1 MRHRKRQVRATI
13 TIFDTDQNPIHSPEA
28 FIQSRIINYA
38 WVSDALRGTGIQPSD
53 GDGLIHIE
61 VEQPVN
67 KYQTATVDKFLLL
80 EYKTKGVK
88 MNNANNKLSGQA
100 RMLNAVANQKD
111 WEVILIEHEARD
123 VDKKPVVST
132 WFYGRGKKEFFFGE
146 DNLRQAITDWAK
158 KHGRIKK
165 YE

>member
-1 MRHRKRQVRATI
+1 MKHRKRQVTTTI
-13 TIFDTDQNPIHSPEA
+13 TIFDTDQNPIHSPTA

-61 VEQPVN
+61 VEIPLT
-67 KYQTATVDKFLLL
+67 KYVTATVDKFLLL

-111 WEVILIEHEARD
+111 WEVVLIQHEPKD
-123 VDKKPVVST
+123 VDKTPVAAT
-132 WFYGRGKKEFFFGE
+132 WYYGHGKEEHFFGVQ
-146 DNLRQAITDWAK
+146 NLQKAINNWAK
-158 KHGRIKK
+158 KHRRI
-165 YE
+165 